1 MQRNSIYLLLISVVS
16 LVILGIVML
25 FSTSAFAQDSHG
37 DIYYFVKRQLLWLVI
52 GVVLCVATSL
62 IDYHWWRRTWGI
74 WFGIA
79 LLLLALCFVPHLGMR
94 INGSWRWLN
103 LRVAVFQP
111 SEFGKIATVFFMA
124 WWFSRE
130 EVEPTQT
137 FHTPSAATCGN
148 SMTAT
153 LDSKSSSNS
162 MFSYSR
168 RLISSSASQHELRAS
183 SRNEVYKISGP
194 GGFLQT
200 LLIPLAVIMLP
211 MGLIGAEVDLGTTAL
226 IGVTSLV
233 MMFVGGTRGL
243 YLFPILGGGI
253 AGLIGIIHLIPERAA
268 RMMTFLHPESDKLG
282 KGLQQWQAL
291 IAFGSGGVEGLGLG
305 EGRQKMLYLPYAHT
319 DFIFPMIGEELGL
332 RATWGVIFCYLMILL
347 CGGLIAANARDRFG
361 KLLAIGFLFLISLQ
375 AVVNIGMTISL
386 LPNKGMPLPFISYG
400 GSNLAACLFMVGI
413 LVNIHRSGLPL
424 VLNEERPVTLTS
436 RVMPRI

>member
-103 LRVAVFQP
+103 LRIAVFQP

-130 EVEPTQT
+130 EVE
-137 FHTPSAATCGN
+137 
-148 SMTAT
+148 
-153 LDSKSSSNS
+153 K
-162 MFSYSR
+162 
-168 RLISSSASQHELRAS
+168 
-183 SRNEVYKISGP
+183 

-424 VLNEERPVTLTS
+424 VLNEERPVTLSS